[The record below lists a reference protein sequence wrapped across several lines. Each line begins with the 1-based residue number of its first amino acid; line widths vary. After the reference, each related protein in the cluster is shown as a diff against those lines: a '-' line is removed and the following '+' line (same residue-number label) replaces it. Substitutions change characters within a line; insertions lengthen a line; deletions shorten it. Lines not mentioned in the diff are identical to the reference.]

1 MVVSV
6 QCKEVIMKLIFNIFL
21 FFNII
26 FYSIN
31 SFAENQVSGIN
42 PNEFNYLIRP
52 QDSLYDHINSEWLN
66 NTPIPDDQVGW
77 GSYMTLRE
85 ESYQNQHKLIEAI
98 IDRVEVK
105 DTSISEEELKIAN
118 LYKSYTDRERI
129 NSLGADPILEELKN
143 ISEIKDAKDLWNYF
157 ARSIRSGPSVPFR
170 IFIYDDLKDPLNY
183 TIYIDQSGL
192 GLPDRDYYLED
203 SYKKI
208 RETYTNHIEKLLKL
222 VPLKNASQ
230 KVSNAFEVENE
241 LAKIQL
247 SRIESR
253 DPEKIYN
260 PYSKTELYN
269 LGQGYWDEWIGALG
283 LEGQDRFIVES
294 PSYISSVID
303 LMTKLPI
310 EKWKDYLIVRLV
322 KGSANSLS
330 DEFVRESFEFSKA
343 LTGREK
349 LPDLWKRGVGV
360 INGIMGDALGKVYV
374 NEYFPPEYK
383 SRVDEL
389 VSNLLES
396 FRIGIQE
403 LEWMS
408 DVTKDKALE
417 KLSKMNVKIGYPDV
431 WDDYDGLEISSND
444 FYGNLNNAAIFGYKK
459 SLERLNGP
467 VDRREWSM
475 SPQTVNA
482 YFSPTKNEIVFPAA
496 YLQPPNFN
504 PNADDAVN
512 YGAIGVTIGHEI
524 SHAFDDK
531 GSQFDGDG
539 NLANWWTKEDRDNFD
554 KRTSLLAE
562 QYSQYEVL
570 PGRKLNGELTL
581 GENIADLGGAKAAF
595 RAYKI
600 SLNGK
605 PSPIIDNYTGEQ
617 RFFIGTAQ
625 SDRVKFREEIYAMR
639 VATSVHS
646 PSRFRVDGVII
657 NMKEFHQ
664 SFSTKKGDKLFRPD
678 DEIILIW

>member
-1 MVVSV
+1 
-6 QCKEVIMKLIFNIFL
+6 MKLILYIIL
-21 FFNII
+21 SLNII
-26 FYSIN
+26 FAPIIS
-31 SFAENQVSGIN
+31 SAEELVSGIN

-52 QDSLYDHINSEWLN
+52 QDSLYDHVNSEWLN

-85 ESYQNQHKLIEAI
+85 ESYSNQDMLIKKI
-98 IDRVEVK
+98 IQRIEKNNPFVSD
-105 DTSISEEELKIAN
+105 EELKIAN
-118 LYKSYTDRERI
+118 LYKSFIDRDKV
-129 NSLGADPILEELKN
+129 NKLGYEPILPELKI
-143 ISEIKDAKDLWNYF
+143 ISEISSVNDLWQYF
-157 ARSIRSGPSVPFR
+157 SRSIKSGSSIPLR

-183 TIYIDQSGL
+183 TTYIDQGGL
-192 GLPDRDYYLED
+192 GLPDRDYYLEEN
-203 SYKKI
+203 YKEI
-208 RETYTNHIEKLLKL
+208 RSAYIAHIENLLKL
-222 VPLKNASQ
+222 ANIKNSKQ
-230 KVSNAFEVENE
+230 KALSAFEIENK
-241 LAKIQL
+241 LAKVQL
-247 SRIESR
+247 SRLEMR
-253 DPEKIYN
+253 DPERIYN
-260 PYSKTELYN
+260 PYKKDQLYD
-269 LGQGYWDEWIGALG
+269 LGGSYWNEWMEDLG
-283 LEGQDRFIVES
+283 LENQNKFIVES
-294 PSYISSVID
+294 PTYIAALTS
-303 LMTKLPI
+303 LMYEIPI
-310 EKWKDYLIVRLV
+310 SKWKDYLIVRLV
-322 KGSANSLS
+322 KGSSGSLS
-330 DEFVRESFEFSKA
+330 DDFIQESFEFSKI

-349 LPDLWKRGVGV
+349 LPDLWKRAVGLV
-360 INGIMGDALGKVYV
+360 NGIMGDALGKIYI
-374 NEYFPPEYK
+374 NEFFPPEYK
-383 SRVDEL
+383 NKMEVLVD
-389 VSNLLES
+389 NLLES
-396 FRIGIQE
+396 YRIGIQE

-408 DVTKDKALE
+408 DETKKRALE
-417 KLSKMNVKIGYPDV
+417 KLSKMRVKIGYPEV
-431 WDDYDGLEISSND
+431 WDDYEGLEISPND
-444 FYGNLNNAAIFGYKK
+444 LYGNLNNSATFGYKK
-459 SLERLNGP
+459 ALEKLKGP

-504 PNADDAVN
+504 PMADDAVN

-539 NLANWWTKEDRDNFD
+539 NLRNWWTREDRDNFD
-554 KRTSLLAE
+554 KRTAQLAN

-600 SLNGK
+600 SLKGE

-625 SDRVKFREEIYAMR
+625 SDRVKFRDEIYEMR

-657 NMKEFHQ
+657 NMKEFHKA
-664 SFSTKKGDKLFRPD
+664 FSTEKGDKLYKSD
-678 DEIILIW
+678 DDIILIW

>member
-1 MVVSV
+1 
-6 QCKEVIMKLIFNIFL
+6 MKSIIYIVLFL
-21 FFNII
+21 NII
-26 FYSIN
+26 FSSII
-31 SFAENQVSGIN
+31 SYAEDLISGIN
-42 PNEFNYLIRP
+42 PNEFNYLVRP
-52 QDSLYDHINSEWLN
+52 QDSLYDHVNSNWLD

-85 ESYQNQHKLIEAI
+85 ESYSNQDMLIKKI
-98 IDRVEVK
+98 IERIENNNRF
-105 DTSISEEELKIAN
+105 ISDEELKIAN
-118 LYKSYTDRERI
+118 LYKSFIDRDKVNR
-129 NSLGADPILEELKN
+129 LGYDPILPELKI
-143 ISEIKDAKDLWNYF
+143 ISEISNVIDLWQYF
-157 ARSIRSGPSVPFR
+157 SRSIKSGSSIPLR

-183 TIYIDQSGL
+183 TVYIDQGGL

-203 SYKKI
+203 NYKEI
-208 RETYTNHIEKLLKL
+208 RSAYITHIENLLRL
-222 VPLKNASQ
+222 ASIKNPKQ
-230 KVSNAFEVENE
+230 KALSAFEIENE
-241 LAKIQL
+241 LAKVQL
-247 SRIESR
+247 SRLEMR
-253 DPEKIYN
+253 DPERIYN
-260 PYSKTELYN
+260 PYKKDRLYD
-269 LGQGYWDEWIGALG
+269 LGGKYWNEWVEELG
-283 LEGQDRFIVES
+283 LENQNKFIVES
-294 PSYISSVID
+294 PVYITALINLMNEIPID
-303 LMTKLPI
+303 
-310 EKWKDYLIVRLV
+310 KWKDYLIVRLV
-322 KGSANSLS
+322 KGSAGSLS
-330 DEFVRESFEFSKA
+330 DDFIQESFEFSKI

-349 LPDLWKRGVGV
+349 LPDLWKRAVGLV
-360 INGIMGDALGKVYV
+360 NGIMGDALGKIYV
-374 NEYFPPEYK
+374 NEFFPPEYK
-383 SRVDEL
+383 DKMEILVD
-389 VSNLLES
+389 NLLES
-396 FRIGIQE
+396 YRIGIQE

-408 DVTKDKALE
+408 DETKKRALE
-417 KLSKMNVKIGYPDV
+417 KLSKMRVKIGYPEV
-431 WDDYDGLEISSND
+431 WDDYEGLEINPD
-444 FYGNLNNAAIFGYKK
+444 DLYGNLNNSAIFGYKK
-459 SLERLNGP
+459 ALERLNGP

-504 PNADDAVN
+504 PKADDAVN

-539 NLANWWTKEDRDNFD
+539 NLRNWWTKEDRDNFD
-554 KRTSLLAE
+554 KRTALLAN

-600 SLNGK
+600 SLKGE

-625 SDRVKFREEIYAMR
+625 SDRVKFRDEIYEMR

-657 NMKEFHQ
+657 NMKEFHKA
-664 SFSTKKGDKLFRPD
+664 FSTEKGDKLYKSD
-678 DEIILIW
+678 NDIILIW

>member
-1 MVVSV
+1 
-6 QCKEVIMKLIFNIFL
+6 MKSIIYIVLFL
-21 FFNII
+21 NII
-26 FYSIN
+26 FSSII
-31 SFAENQVSGIN
+31 SYAEDLISGIN
-42 PNEFNYLIRP
+42 PNEFNYLVRP
-52 QDSLYDHINSEWLN
+52 QDSLYDHVNSNWLD

-85 ESYQNQHKLIEAI
+85 ESYSNQDMLIKKI
-98 IDRVEVK
+98 IERIENNNRF
-105 DTSISEEELKIAN
+105 ISDEELKIAN
-118 LYKSYTDRERI
+118 LYKSFIDRDKVNR
-129 NSLGADPILEELKN
+129 LGYDPILPELKI
-143 ISEIKDAKDLWNYF
+143 ISEISNVIDLWQYF
-157 ARSIRSGPSVPFR
+157 SRSIKSGSSIPLR

-183 TIYIDQSGL
+183 TIYIDQGGL

-203 SYKKI
+203 NYKEI
-208 RETYTNHIEKLLKL
+208 RSAYITHIENLLRL
-222 VPLKNASQ
+222 ASIKNPKQ
-230 KVSNAFEVENE
+230 KALSAFEIENE
-241 LAKIQL
+241 LAKVQL
-247 SRIESR
+247 SRLEMR
-253 DPEKIYN
+253 DPERIYN
-260 PYSKTELYN
+260 PYKKDRLYD
-269 LGQGYWDEWIGALG
+269 LGGKYWNEWVEELG
-283 LEGQDRFIVES
+283 LESQNKFIVES
-294 PSYISSVID
+294 PVYITALINLMNEIPID
-303 LMTKLPI
+303 
-310 EKWKDYLIVRLV
+310 KWRDYLIVRLV
-322 KGSANSLS
+322 KGSAGSLS
-330 DEFVRESFEFSKA
+330 DDFIQESFEFSKI

-349 LPDLWKRGVGV
+349 LPDLWKRAVGLV
-360 INGIMGDALGKVYV
+360 NGIMGDALGKIYV
-374 NEYFPPEYK
+374 NEFFPPEYK
-383 SRVDEL
+383 DKMEILVD
-389 VSNLLES
+389 NLLES
-396 FRIGIQE
+396 YRIGIQE

-408 DVTKDKALE
+408 DETKKRALE
-417 KLSKMNVKIGYPDV
+417 KLSKMRVKIGYPEV
-431 WDDYDGLEISSND
+431 WDDYEGLEINPD
-444 FYGNLNNAAIFGYKK
+444 DLYGNLNNSAIFGYKK
-459 SLERLNGP
+459 ALERLNGP

-504 PNADDAVN
+504 PKADDAVN

-539 NLANWWTKEDRDNFD
+539 NLRNWWTKEDRDNFD
-554 KRTSLLAE
+554 KRTALLAN

-600 SLNGK
+600 SLKGE

-625 SDRVKFREEIYAMR
+625 SDRVKFRDEIYEMR

-657 NMKEFHQ
+657 NMKEFHKA
-664 SFSTKKGDKLFRPD
+664 FSTEKGDKLYKSD
-678 DEIILIW
+678 NDIILIW